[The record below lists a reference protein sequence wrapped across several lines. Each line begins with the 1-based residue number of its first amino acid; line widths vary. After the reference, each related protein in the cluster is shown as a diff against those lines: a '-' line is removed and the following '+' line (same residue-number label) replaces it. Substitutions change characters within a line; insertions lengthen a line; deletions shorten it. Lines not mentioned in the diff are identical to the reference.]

1 MPKIIK
7 FGFIIL
13 GLFPIT
19 ACDSIQ
25 KISKSAEIIDTQ
37 QITINELKS
46 EVNTLKEE
54 IDDVKQK
61 QGKLELAN
69 FIKDFEKIAF
79 LNPGDDGY
87 SPIKFDLGTLTIQ
100 LSDVKAYAN
109 GSKVNLKFGNPL
121 SSSINGLKTTVQ
133 WGQVDEKGIAIN
145 ETAKSKEFTF
155 TTTLRPGA
163 WTTIPVVL
171 EGVPPEKLG
180 FVRVRDVTHTGI
192 ELGR

>member
-7 FGFIIL
+7 FGIIIL
-13 GLFPIT
+13 GLFSIT

-25 KISKSAEIIDTQ
+25 KISKSSDIIDAQ
-37 QITINELKS
+37 QIKITELKN
-46 EVNTLKEE
+46 EIDTLKEE
-54 IDDVKQK
+54 INDIEQK

-79 LNPGDDGY
+79 LNPDDDGY

-133 WGQVDEKGIAIN
+133 WGQVDEKGVAIN
-145 ETAKSKEFTF
+145 ETAKSKDFTF
-155 TTTLRPGA
+155 TTKLRPGA